1 MATFPYSKFQHIDDI
16 VLKEDIVSDFAVEV
30 QGIKLECRLNQKVKN
45 DYLIVT
51 PNGAVNR
58 KTAELPVFARWN
70 WHGIFNSSILAISDP
85 TLYLDD
91 NLPIGWFA
99 GTKYQ
104 KISTFV
110 ADAILKVA
118 SLLDIPPNRIIFWGS
133 SAGGYAS
140 ILLAA
145 QIDGANF
152 ISANGQTQIIN
163 YYKGHIESYR
173 QLFDSNATAE
183 SLAKN
188 YPKQWSAITAL
199 QSSYDKKKITC
210 GVIVQNTVDTKHYNE
225 HYIPF
230 CEYFHLPI
238 EGGINDKLNL
248 HSLVFTHEKGH
259 GPEPAEI
266 AKKLVEEYLPKILKE
281 K

>member
-16 VLKEDIVSDFAVEV
+16 VLTEDIVSDFAVEM

-58 KTAELPVFARWN
+58 KTSELPAFARWN
-70 WHGIFNSSILAISDP
+70 WHGIFNSNILAIFDP
-85 TLYLDD
+85 ALYLND

-104 KISTFV
+104 NITAFV
-110 ADAILKVA
+110 ADTVLKVA

-145 QIDGANF
+145 QIGGASF

-163 YYKGHIESYR
+163 YYKGHIEAYR

-183 SLAKN
+183 SLAET
-188 YPKQWSAITAL
+188 YPEQWSAITAL
-199 QSSYDKKKITC
+199 RSSYDKGKRTR
-210 GVIVQNTVDTKHYNE
+210 GVIVQNTVDAKHYNE
-225 HYIPF
+225 HYIQF
-230 CEYFHLPI
+230 CEHFNLPI
-238 EGGINDKLNL
+238 EGGFNDKLHL
-248 HSLVFTHEKGH
+248 YSLLFTDEKGH
-259 GPEPAEI
+259 GPEPSEI
-266 AKKLVEEYLPKILKE
+266 AKKLIEEYLPKLLE
-281 K
+281 D

>member
-104 KISTFV
+104 KISAFV

-145 QIDGANF
+145 QIDGASF

-163 YYKGHIESYR
+163 YYKSHIEHFR
-173 QLFDSNATAE
+173 KQFDASSTAKE
-183 SLAKN
+183 LAEK
-188 YPKQWSAITAL
+188 YPEQWSIIFAL
-199 QSSYDKKKITC
+199 QKSYNENKRTN
-210 GVIVQNTVDTKHYNE
+210 GVIVQNTADLQHYNR
-225 HYIPF
+225 HYTPF
-230 CEYFHLPI
+230 CKHFELPI
-238 EGGINDKLNL
+238 EGGVSEKYGL
-248 HSLVFTHEKGH
+248 HSMLFLDEKGH
-259 GPEPAEI
+259 GPESADV
-266 AKKLVEEYLPKILKE
+266 AKFIVKDYLPKILA
-281 K
+281 